1 MKVQTTLARK
11 EILEISTISYNS
23 QSTQNWIWK
32 QARRWSTEH

>member
-1 MKVQTTLARK
+1 MKAQTTLSRK

-32 QARRWSTEH
+32 QARSWSTEH